1 MRTILG
7 ILLLSSAMSPLA
19 PVAASGQGLRVGVKG
34 GVNLA
39 TMGGS
44 DASNFETAC
53 SCNITTRTA
62 LAVGGFVSFDLG
74 RIVKLQP
81 ELYYIGKGTKIEVS
95 GVAATIEISYLEVPV
110 LLVVAPRV
118 QGTIH
123 PSFFAGGELGVK
135 VGCSLA
141 ASGASVSCSSASFPT
156 KSVDYGLVFGA
167 GLGFPLGS
175 GEALI
180 DGRYDL
186 GLAKFLDTNPSL
198 SLKHRG
204 IAILAG
210 YSFRVGR

>member
-1 MRTILG
+1 MRTISG
-7 ILLLSSAMSPLA
+7 ILWLSGVMALVV
-19 PVAASGQGLRVGVKG
+19 PVTARGQGLRVGVKG

-44 DASNFETAC
+44 DASTFETAC
-53 SCNITTRTA
+53 GCNITTRTA
-62 LAVGGFVSFDLG
+62 VVLGGFASFDLG

-81 ELYYIGKGTKIEVS
+81 ELYYIGKGTKIDVA
-95 GVAATIEISYLEVPV
+95 GVAATIEVSYLELPL

-156 KSVDYGLVFGA
+156 KSVDYGIVFGA
-167 GLGFPLGS
+167 GLGFPLAS

-186 GLAKFLDTNPSL
+186 GLSKFLDTNPSVSL
-198 SLKHRG
+198 SHRG
-204 IAILAG
+204 IAILVG
-210 YSFRVGR
+210 YSFRIGR

>member
-1 MRTILG
+1 MRSTVG
-7 ILLLSSAMSPLA
+7 ILLLSSALSA
-19 PVAASGQGLRVGVKG
+19 VGAVTAKSQGLRVGVKA

-44 DASNFETAC
+44 DASAFETAC

-62 LAVGGFVSFDLG
+62 IAAGGFVSFDLG
-74 RIVKLQP
+74 RTVRLQP
-81 ELYYIGKGTKIEVS
+81 ELYYIGKGTKIEVT
-95 GVAATIEISYLEVPV
+95 GVAATIEVSYLELPV

-118 QGTIH
+118 QGTIR
-123 PSFFAGGELGVK
+123 PSFFAGGELGVR

-141 ASGASVSCSSASFPT
+141 ASGASVSCSSASFDT
-156 KSVDYGLVFGA
+156 KSFDYGIVFGA

-186 GLAKFLDTNPSL
+186 GLAKFLDTTPSL
-198 SLKHRG
+198 SLSHRG
-204 IAILAG
+204 ITILAG